1 MELEKCES
9 CRFVNSEAYDVLKY
23 QHTKKSTKFFQPDR
37 IFLAL
42 TIKKEIIQGR
52 YIAYVPNQKNV
63 YYKCHS
69 NAQYIT
75 YIYQIHWPQI
85 LTHNHI
91 FPLLLIDVNNK
102 RFSSIFLHKSRR
114 NFRMD
119 FRTQI
124 VVVITVVQLVLVIQQ
139 IGYMNMIHWHCIRR
153 CKVLLTMVKIPVW
166 MRTRDLCQT
175 YLFWKVSKL
184 MVHSTIKICIN
195 YSLRHGFRIPV
206 IWWFV
211 ECRKTLKLVTN
222 NNSNNEVI
230 LTLTFPSTMSNPN
243 KWIRSMNGICCSC
256 AAKDMCRD
264 IQTFWDRWKEHEKMH
279 DAMHGMSI

>member
-1 MELEKCES
+1 MSLECA
-9 CRFVNSEAYDVLKY
+9 V
-23 QHTKKSTKFFQPDR
+23 HH
-37 IFLAL
+37 I
-42 TIKKEIIQGR
+42 
-52 YIAYVPNQKNV
+52 YV
-63 YYKCHS
+63 
-69 NAQYIT
+69 
-75 YIYQIHWPQI
+75 YQIHWPQI

-102 RFSSIFLHKSRR
+102 RFSSLFLHKSRR

-184 MVHSTIKICIN
+184 MVHSPIKICIN
-195 YSLRHGFRIPV
+195 YSLRHGFCIPV

-222 NNSNNEVI
+222 NNNNNGVI
-230 LTLTFPSTMSNPN
+230 LTLTFPSTMSKPKNGYGVWTVFVVRVQR
-243 KWIRSMNGICCSC
+243 KTCAETFKHFGIDEKSTKKCTMLCMECLSKIR
-256 AAKDMCRD
+256 
-264 IQTFWDRWKEHEKMH
+264 
-279 DAMHGMSI
+279 